1 MKIFSLT
8 IGRGYYL
15 LFPNILRPV
24 LMCKPRP
31 SGLSIFVNKVF
42 ALLSHQSHLCDVWFV
57 NKVCDC
63 EFVNKVFTLLSNHSH
78 MCEIEIKLN
87 WTIHSN
93 KTFSYCYEHWEGD
106 GLAGPLGRNFYTLS
120 CFALQVKETFGA
132 ESNQS
137 LKTCFSILNK
147 VADHCRERSVNQSVS
162 FEEFTK
168 SINIRRQIFFI

>member
-1 MKIFSLT
+1 
-8 IGRGYYL
+8 
-15 LFPNILRPV
+15 
-24 LMCKPRP
+24 
-31 SGLSIFVNKVF
+31 
-42 ALLSHQSHLCDVWFV
+42 
-57 NKVCDC
+57 
-63 EFVNKVFTLLSNHSH
+63 

-137 LKTCFSILNK
+137 LKTCFSILK
-147 VADHCRERSVNQSVS
+147 KLQIIAVNDLLIIQYLL
-162 FEEFTK
+162 K
-168 SINIRRQIFFI
+168 SLRNP